1 MTKETIASL
10 KAENARIIES
20 YSRSIDGY
28 IKEGQQKQQT
38 FDERGKRIAEMEK
51 QLSAARSDIAHL
63 QARADRVTYLEGMID
78 GFIRAGILPPRP
90 AVEGDFPSEDSYGA
104 RGTIWKGV

>member
-10 KAENARIIES
+10 KKEIADIVES

-28 IKEGQQKQQT
+28 IKDGQQKQQT

-51 QLSAARSDIAHL
+51 QLAAARSDMVHL
-63 QARADRVTYLEGMID
+63 QARADRVTYYEGMIA
-78 GFIRAGILPPRP
+78 GFERAGILPVQPDVDQNAIDTR
-90 AVEGDFPSEDSYGA
+90 EYL
-104 RGTIWKGV
+104 RR